1 MHDLKRGVS
10 RRTLSEPPVSFPI
23 LGTERRL
30 APYLHSRTIRTVGE
44 IFMRVSRSLSVFVLC
59 FCLYAGAF
67 VQSPA
72 PLIPRNVL
80 FGNPERTSPE
90 ISPDGTMLAYLAPDQ
105 GVLNVWVRTLGKTD
119 DRVITNDRKRG
130 IRNFFWQYDSKNI
143 LYTQDQNGDENWRIY
158 QSTIAT
164 KQTRDL
170 TPYEKVRAE
179 FVALEPAFPDTA
191 LIQLNKR
198 DPNVFDVYRVNL
210 KTGELT
216 LDTQNP
222 GDVAGW
228 QADHDL
234 VVRAAQVTTPDGG
247 TIVRVRDNPSAPWRE
262 LIKWGPDETLGNVD
276 NFTADNKSLLI
287 ISSIDANAA
296 RLLSFDLA
304 TGKRTVIAEDP
315 QYDVAFTVTHPK
327 TTKLEAVVFLRARR
341 DFQPIGDD
349 IASDLAALKKVRDA
363 DISNI
368 GRDLADDKWIVTY
381 EGDDAPIYYYL
392 YDRASK
398 QSTMLFS
405 NRPALEKFKLAKVRP
420 IEYKAR
426 DGMVIYG
433 YLTTPADKEAKNLPM
448 VVFPHGGPWGR
459 DLWGYDPNAQWLAN
473 RGYAV
478 LQPNFRASTGYG
490 KQYLNAGD
498 RQWAGTMHT
507 DLLDGKDWVVN
518 QGIADAKKVCI
529 MGGSYG
535 GYATLAGVAFSPDVF
550 ACGVD
555 IVGPSNLN
563 TLLKTIPPYWSTLL
577 AVFHKRMGEDE
588 AFLKTQSPLFKA
600 DQIKVPLLIGQGAN
614 DPRVNKAESDQIVAA
629 MRKNNKPV
637 DYYVFPDEGH
647 GFARPEN
654 RMAFDAASEEFI
666 AKYLGGRFEP
676 PSDAEKK
683 LLESVKQ

>member
-1 MHDLKRGVS
+1 MHRLR
-10 RRTLSEPPVSFPI
+10 LSNLVTI
-23 LGTERRL
+23 LLFL
-30 APYLHSRTIRTVGE
+30 A
-44 IFMRVSRSLSVFVLC
+44 LSTF
-59 FCLYAGAF
+59 AF
-67 VQSPA
+67 TQSA
-72 PLIPRNVL
+72 LIPRSVL
-80 FGNPERTSPE
+80 FGNPERSSPI

-130 IRNFFWQYDSKNI
+130 IRNFIWQQDSKNI
-143 LYTQDQNGDENWRIY
+143 LYGQDQGGDENWRIY
-158 QSTIAT
+158 QTNIAT
-164 KQTRDL
+164 KQTKDL
-170 TPYEKVRAE
+170 TPFEKSRADILS
-179 FVALEPAFPDTA
+179 FDPDHPDTI
-191 LIQLNKR
+191 LIQSNKR
-198 DPNVFDVYRVNL
+198 DPKVFDVYRVDL
-210 KTGELT
+210 KSGNMT

-222 GDVAGW
+222 GDVQGW
-228 QADHDL
+228 QADHNL
-234 VVRAAQVTTPDGG
+234 EVRCAQVTTGDGG
-247 TIVRVRDNPSAPWRE
+247 TIIRVRDDIKSPWRE
-262 LIKWGPDETLGNVD
+262 LIKWGPEETLGGVI
-276 NFTADNKSLLI
+276 NFSPDNKALWIETSL
-287 ISSIDANAA
+287 DANAA
-296 RLLSFDLA
+296 RLISVDI
-304 TGKRTVIAEDP
+304 TNGKRTVIAEDP
-315 QYDVAFTVTHPK
+315 QFDVSFAVDQPRNH
-327 TTKLEAVVFLRARR
+327 KLQAVVFLRERR
-341 DFQPIGDD
+341 DFQILDKD
-349 IASDLAALKKVRDA
+349 IQPDFDALHKVRDA

-368 GRDLADDKWIVTY
+368 SRDLKDDKWIVTL
-381 EGDDAPIYYYL
+381 EGDDSPIYYYL

-398 QSTMLFS
+398 KAAMLFS
-405 NRPALEKFKLAKVRP
+405 NRPALEKFKLAKVKP

-426 DGMVIYG
+426 DGMTIYG
-433 YLTTPADKEAKNLPM
+433 YLTTPAGAEAQNLPM

-459 DLWGYDPNAQWLAN
+459 DLWGYDPYAQWLAN

-507 DLLDGKDWVVN
+507 DLLDGKDWVVQ
-518 QGIADAKKVCI
+518 QGIADSKKICI

-535 GYATLAGVAFSPDVF
+535 GYATLAGVAFSPDAF

-563 TLLKTIPPYWSTLL
+563 TLLKTIPPYWSTLV
-577 AVFHKRMGEDE
+577 AVFHKRMGDDE
-588 AFLKTQSPLFKA
+588 EFLKSQSPLFKA

-637 DYYVFPDEGH
+637 EYYVFPDEGH

-654 RMAFDAASEEFI
+654 RMAFNAASEEFL

-676 PSDAEKK
+676 PSEAEKK